1 MVRHTHVLEGASSW
15 HSESTLEKRKS
26 RLEGTPSVTTME
38 LELPRLPSF
47 AKYED
52 DSGIQYCSES
62 GTSLRTQGELL
73 IGFVSHLAC
82 SASSATSRDFAHD
95 LCRTTGVQP
104 ELAALL
110 LP

>member
-38 LELPRLPSF
+38 LELPRL

-62 GTSLRTQGELL
+62 GTSD
-73 IGFVSHLAC
+73 A
-82 SASSATSRDFAHD
+82 
-95 LCRTTGVQP
+95 P
-104 ELAALL
+104 
-110 LP
+110 